1 MEESNVD
8 KINKHYD
15 VYMFEGDSDN
25 ATRYMNTLGFHNNGY
40 WKGGHDSLEHAQ
52 IDLIETLVGF
62 FVDKKGSVLDV
73 ACGKGA
79 STRFLTKYFDARKI
93 TGINISEKQLEVG
106 RLVAPTCEFT
116 RMDATSLELTD
127 ASIDNVLC
135 IEAAFHFNT
144 RERFLREAYRVMRPG
159 GRFAA
164 SDVLMYSNASSSP
177 LFPKENYLP
186 SLDDLKDLLLKVGFS
201 YVRVEDSSEQGHKP
215 FFRYLCDRLER
226 DVTIEAEA
234 ALNMSQQ
241 VLRGALDSHIASCM
255 IYAVK

>member
-1 MEESNVD
+1 MEETNVG
-8 KINKHYD
+8 KINDHYD
-15 VYMFEGDSDN
+15 FYMFDGDRSN
-25 ATRYMNTLGFHNNGY
+25 TTRYMNTLGFHNNGY
-40 WKGGHDSLEHAQ
+40 WKGGHNSLEHAQ

-62 FVDKKGSVLDV
+62 FVDKRGSVLDV

-79 STRFLTKYFDARKI
+79 STRFLTKYFDARRI
-93 TGINISEKQLEVG
+93 IGINISEKQLEVG
-106 RLVAPTCEFT
+106 RLVAPTCDFRT
-116 RMDATSLELTD
+116 MDATSLEFPN

-144 RERFLREAYRVMRPG
+144 REQFLREAYRVMRPG

-164 SDVLMYSNASSSP
+164 SDVLMYSKASSSP

-186 SLDDLKDLLLKVGFS
+186 RLDDLKDMLLKVGFS

-215 FFRYLCDRLER
+215 FLRYLCDRLER
-226 DVTIEAEA
+226 DVTMETDVAMN
-234 ALNMSQQ
+234 LSQQ
-241 VLRGALDSHIASCM
+241 ILRLGLDSHIASCM